1 MKDFRIGEIEIPSDY
16 FKLTQNQKNNL
27 CNELMDIMITIIDKH
42 FRQGI
47 DRLDILDKMLL
58 SSINTNI
65 DEENYEVCAV
75 LNDIRN
81 LLNEERI

>member
-1 MKDFRIGEIEIPSDY
+1 
-16 FKLTQNQKNNL
+16 
-27 CNELMDIMITIIDKH
+27 MDVMITIIDKH

-47 DRLDILDKMLL
+47 DRIAILDKMLE

-65 DEENYEVCAV
+65 GDENYEVCAV

-81 LLNEERI
+81 LLNEERV